1 MPYLIAQ
8 GKQPHHRWRRLLP
21 EGIVVTLGRTTPRW
35 NVPWDPQISR
45 MHAHLQ
51 LEGESLLVECHETAS
66 NAVYYQG
73 QKIQQFKLQL
83 NQHFVIGETSFSLV
97 PSELAASLIPDSPA
111 AEQTF
116 MLTDLH
122 KIPFEE
128 TSHRIELLS
137 KLPTITASAA
147 DEQELLSKI
156 IDWLFLGITR
166 ASGIALVRQLLPE
179 DGEVEV
185 MHWDYRG
192 RKDTYFSPSQ
202 ALINQAIK
210 SQMSI
215 IHFWNQD
222 TESEYTELQE
232 IDWGFCIP
240 MQGEACQN
248 WGLYIAGKTD
258 TTSRVGSDSLTQFQV
273 KQDMKYAELAS
284 STLSHLR
291 SLKNMERLQAHFQQF
306 FPDVV
311 VDALLSG
318 SSEELLTPRETDLSI
333 MFCDLSGFSNAS
345 EDSAA
350 DLMNLL
356 QSTSDSL
363 SLITQQILAQDGV
376 IGDFHGDEA
385 MGFWGWP
392 VAETPEIHARKA
404 CAAALEILTSFL
416 SKSAFGATIGI
427 ASGVSVAG
435 EIGSNHQVKVSVL
448 GPVVN
453 LASRLESMNRY
464 FGTSIL
470 IDERTSA
477 LIGEALQEAVL
488 IRLGRVRPYGMERA
502 VQVSTLLGREDA
514 AQLHHHLENYAKA
527 LAALEEN
534 NLQQAHKLLLE
545 ITATEQPQLK
555 FANVLL
561 GHVELHLT
569 LANKKHVGLQKSEPH
584 VIHLAMK

>member
-1 MPYLIAQ
+1 
-8 GKQPHHRWRRLLP
+8 
-21 EGIVVTLGRTTPRW
+21 
-35 NVPWDPQISR
+35 
-45 MHAHLQ
+45 
-51 LEGESLLVECHETAS
+51 
-66 NAVYYQG
+66 
-73 QKIQQFKLQL
+73 
-83 NQHFVIGETSFSLV
+83 
-97 PSELAASLIPDSPA
+97 
-111 AEQTF
+111 
-116 MLTDLH
+116 
-122 KIPFEE
+122 
-128 TSHRIELLS
+128 
-137 KLPTITASAA
+137 
-147 DEQELLSKI
+147 
-156 IDWLFLGITR
+156 
-166 ASGIALVRQLLPE
+166 
-179 DGEVEV
+179 
-185 MHWDYRG
+185 
-192 RKDTYFSPSQ
+192 
-202 ALINQAIK
+202 
-210 SQMSI
+210 
-215 IHFWNQD
+215 
-222 TESEYTELQE
+222 
-232 IDWGFCIP
+232 
-240 MQGEACQN
+240 MQGDACQN

-258 TTSRVGSDSLTQFQV
+258 TTSRLGSDSLTQFQI

-318 SSEELLTPRETDLSI
+318 SSEELLTPREADLSI

-350 DLMNLL
+350 NLMNLL

-392 VAETPEIHARKA
+392 VAETPEILARKA
-404 CAAALEILTSFL
+404 GAAALEILTSFL
-416 SKSAFGATIGI
+416 SKSAFEVTIGI

-435 EIGSNHQVKVSVL
+435 EIGSNHHVKVSVL

-453 LASRLESMNRY
+453 LASRLESMNRH

-470 IDERTSA
+470 MDERTSA
-477 LIGEALQEAVL
+477 LIGEELQEAVV

-514 AQLHHHLENYAKA
+514 TELLHHLENYAKA
-527 LAALEEN
+527 LAAIEEN

-555 FANVLL
+555 FANELL

-569 LANKKHVGLQKSEPH
+569 LANKRNMGLQKSEPH